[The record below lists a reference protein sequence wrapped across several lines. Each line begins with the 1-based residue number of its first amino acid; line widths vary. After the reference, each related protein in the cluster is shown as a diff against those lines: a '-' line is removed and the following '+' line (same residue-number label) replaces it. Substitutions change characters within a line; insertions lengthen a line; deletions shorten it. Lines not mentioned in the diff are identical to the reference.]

1 MKTQSLAAALRF
13 IYPGKVRPDRRTF
26 AIVLLAVASVSRA
39 LTAGVLD
46 NPRDPAVAEVRAR
59 EDDYTQGVRN
69 KDVALLNSVFA
80 ESFIDTSETG
90 KLINK
95 QRYLELLKGDRSTI
109 ESLVTD
115 EFKILVYGDAAVA
128 SSRFVLKAKDEDG
141 KQIEEIGRA
150 TDVWIRENGRWM
162 CVAAHSSPIKTER

>member
-1 MKTQSLAAALRF
+1 
-13 IYPGKVRPDRRTF
+13 
-26 AIVLLAVASVSRA
+26 LLAVASVPRA

-69 KDVALLNSVFA
+69 KNVALLNSVFA

-90 KLINK
+90 KLNHK

-162 CVAAHSSPIKTER
+162 CVAAHSSPIKTEK